1 MHEKVA
7 IELGRDL
14 YSENAQL
21 KKQLTEVNTA
31 NVLKEL
37 LTSLETIRY
46 LDEFEEYVVNWE
58 ELKDLLWLY
67 IRDCGG

>member
-7 IELGRDL
+7 IDLGRDL
-14 YSENAQL
+14 CSENAQL

-46 LDEFEEYVVNWE
+46 LDEFDEYVVNWE

>member
-1 MHEKVA
+1 MA
-7 IELGRDL
+7 IDLGRDL
-14 YSENAQL
+14 CSENAQL

-46 LDEFEEYVVNWE
+46 LDEFDEYVVNWE

>member
-7 IELGRDL
+7 IDLGRDL
-14 YSENAQL
+14 YCENAQL

-46 LDEFEEYVVNWE
+46 LDEFDEYVVNWE
-58 ELKDLLWLY
+58 ELKGLLWLY

>member
-1 MHEKVA
+1 MA
-7 IELGRDL
+7 IDLGRDL

-46 LDEFEEYVVNWE
+46 LNEFDEYVVNWE
-58 ELKDLLWLY
+58 EMKDLLWLY